1 MTRIVTAHAAE
12 SFNGHLEEVASGEG
26 AHVIRVASEDL
37 GAKAAADRI
46 LAERPDMVAIGVDSG
61 VEGALAI
68 LEAIDL
74 ARPGLW
80 SVLVAE
86 PGAEMWQV
94 ALRSGARDLIDPGAD
109 ESEIREAL
117 KRALDRLSAR
127 PAPAHAAPLS
137 ETDTTTGRVVTIVS
151 PKGGC
156 GKTMM
161 ATNLAYGLHSAGR
174 GQVVIVD
181 FDLQFGDVA
190 GALGLRPEYSVTN
203 AIQAAG
209 DPTATRSF
217 LTPHPSG
224 MFALCAPTN
233 PAEADAIDP
242 ARLKK
247 LLETLQAEFDW
258 VIVDTSAG
266 VSEANLTAIEAS
278 TDVVVVAT
286 TDLAAIH
293 AMRKAVVV
301 LDQIGL
307 TGHNRWYMLNRA
319 NARVGLDQADIER
332 SVGLVIDGTVPSA
345 RAVPIAMNQGVPVLE
360 DDPRSPAARSMKDF
374 LAKLAPRDARGEDG
388 KGWLQRIRS

>member
-1 MTRIVTAHAAE
+1 MTRIV
-12 SFNGHLEEVASGEG
+12 VASTPDGFVPMLSDIATGEG
-26 AHVIRVASEDL
+26 AQVIRVTPEEQGVTAAS
-37 GAKAAADRI
+37 DRL
-46 LAERPDMVAIGVDSG
+46 LAERPDMVAVGLEQG
-61 VEGALAI
+61 LEAALGI

-80 SVLVAE
+80 TVLVAE
-86 PGAEMWQV
+86 PGAEMWQA
-94 ALRSGARDLIDPGAD
+94 ALRSGARDLVNPSGD
-109 ESEIREAL
+109 ESELREAL
-117 KRALDRLSAR
+117 KRALDRLNAR
-127 PAPAHAAPLS
+127 PAPAHAAPTA
-137 ETDTTTGRVVTIVS
+137 EADTTKGRVVTIVS

-174 GQVVIVD
+174 GQVVLVD

-203 AIQAAG
+203 AIQVAG
-209 DPTATRSF
+209 DATATRSF

-233 PAEADAIDP
+233 PAEADAIEP
-242 ARLKK
+242 EKLKR

-258 VIVDTSAG
+258 VVVDTSAG

-307 TGHNRWYMLNRA
+307 TAHNRWYMLNRA

-332 SVGLVIDGTVPSA
+332 SVGLVIDGTIPSA

-360 DDPRSPAARSMKDF
+360 DDPRSPAARSMKEF
-374 LAKLAPRDARGEDG
+374 LSKLAPRDAGADG